1 MSGKPIDRSLSCD
14 EEIEERLRKLKS
26 DKTETSVTDQKS
38 IEERLARLKGI
49 DPNVYSMPPITV
61 YQQTKHK
68 TDTEKTEDLI
78 KQLSEELNIDE
89 SSGISLSSTRRA
101 STDEEIERR
110 LARLRGQQHIDR
122 KKNMSSMDVDSD
134 DEETEQQNN
143 LIEKL
148 LAESNLPSIP
158 SDSNQLDATEE
169 GFDMASD
176 CLPWCEICNEDAVI
190 KCMGCMGDLYCKQC
204 FV

>member
-1 MSGKPIDRSLSCD
+1 MSGKPVNRSFSCE

-26 DKTETSVTDQKS
+26 EKTETSVTDQKS
-38 IEERLARLKGI
+38 IEERVARLKGI
-49 DPNVYSMPPITV
+49 DPNVYTMPPITV

-78 KQLSEELNIDE
+78 KQLTEELNIDE
-89 SSGISLSSTRRA
+89 STHFSLTTTRRA

-110 LARLRGQQHIDR
+110 LARLRGHPNFDSKR
-122 KKNMSSMDVDSD
+122 NVSAMDVDSD
-134 DEETEQQNN
+134 LDEETEQNQ
-143 LIEKL
+143 LIERSF
-148 LAESNLPSIP
+148 AESNLPSIP
-158 SDSNQLDATEE
+158 SDGNEE
-169 GFDMASD
+169 GVQMVSD

-190 KCMGCMGDLYCKQC
+190 KCIGCMGDLYCKQC